1 MAEQACFQLGRIPL
15 SSTQCSGPGLL
26 CIRVR
31 RGRKPISLIF
41 VLLRFRPVQRI
52 VPGQDRLRM
61 ALNLSGNILV
71 MDIVVVLH
79 GDHVVLA
86 PLVVVQKAVLVE
98 DAIDVARAT

>member
-1 MAEQACFQLGRIPL
+1 
-15 SSTQCSGPGLL
+15 
-26 CIRVR
+26 
-31 RGRKPISLIF
+31 
-41 VLLRFRPVQRI
+41 
-52 VPGQDRLRM
+52 M